1 MNRDNQVKAKTA
13 RRLALL
19 VVGLLLNSCA
29 RAESWHIGILA
40 MRGETLTRSHWQPL
54 EDALN
59 QQLADQRFHIQPL
72 NLQQM
77 QEAVNNGSVQ
87 FVVTNP
93 AQFVQ
98 LNSQSPLRWLASLRS
113 SLATSN
119 VIGSVILTRRD
130 SGIASPADLIGKTV
144 GAIDPQAF
152 GGYLLGYKA
161 LGDSGLRPERDL
173 HLRFTGFPADALL
186 YLLRE
191 QAVQAAIVPVC
202 LLEKM
207 ADEGLVKKADF
218 VAVIDRPAAI
228 PCLTSTPLYPDWSF
242 AALPA
247 VSDALAD
254 RVTRALLN
262 APDNAAFHWGA
273 PASTSQVEA
282 LLREVRQHPQQR
294 RLWLE
299 MKSWLIQHRLIMG
312 GIGLGLLLLTLNY
325 IWVMLLVRRRG
336 RQLERNAIRL
346 REQEQALQTAR
357 QMSVLG
363 EMTSGFAHELNQ
375 PLSAIRHYAQGC
387 TIRLQKQ
394 DPQHPILPALEHIDL
409 QAQRGADTLRNL
421 RHWVSQAHGRPGQT
435 EQWEPIS
442 VRQAIDR
449 VWQWLRMPQQYPE
462 LLLNSDVDRTLTLVL
477 PPVLL
482 EQILAN
488 LILNAAQAG
497 AKMLWISAVH
507 DPGGGIITLQDNG
520 GGIDSAQ
527 LAQAFQP
534 FKTSRQGGMGLGLVI
549 CQRLV
554 GYGRGEISIA
564 NRTAPDGRPG
574 VAAVLTFTQQQQR
587 RGDGDNSSIG

>member
-1 MNRDNQVKAKTA
+1 MRAKTVQH
-13 RRLALL
+13 LTLL
-19 VVGLLLNSCA
+19 VTALLLNSSGWA
-29 RAESWHIGILA
+29 ASWNIGVLA
-40 MRGETLTRSHWQPL
+40 MRGEVLTRSHWQPL
-54 EDALN
+54 EVALN
-59 QQLADQRFHIQPL
+59 QQLTDQQFHIQPL
-72 NLQQM
+72 DLQQM
-77 QEAVNNGSVQ
+77 QEAVNNGAVQ

-98 LNSQSPLRWLASLRS
+98 LNSHSSLRWLASLRS
-113 SLATSN
+113 SQGTSN

-161 LGDSGLRPERDL
+161 LIDAGLRPERDL
-173 HLRFTGFPADALL
+173 HLRFSGFPADALI

-191 QAVQAAIVPVC
+191 QALQAAIVPVC

-207 ADEGLVKKADF
+207 ANEGLVDKGDF
-218 VAVIDRPAAI
+218 TAVIERPAAM

-262 APDNAAFHWGA
+262 APANAAFHWGA
-273 PASTSQVEA
+273 PASTRQVEA
-282 LLREVRQHPQQR
+282 LLSEVQQHPQQR

-299 MKSWLIQHRLIMG
+299 VKSWLIQHRLIMG
-312 GIGLGLLLLTLNY
+312 GIGLALLLLTLNY

-394 DPQHPILPALEHIDL
+394 DPQHPLLPALGHIDQ
-409 QAQRGADTLRNL
+409 QAQRGAETLRNL
-421 RHWVSQAHGRPGQT
+421 RHWVSQAHGKPGRT
-435 EQWEPIS
+435 ETWERIS
-442 VRQAIDR
+442 VRQAIDH
-449 VWQWLRMPQQYPE
+449 VWQWLRMPQQFPG
-462 LLLNSDVDRTLTLVL
+462 LLLNSDVDRPLTLVL

-482 EQILAN
+482 EQVLAN

-497 AKMLWISAVH
+497 AKMLWIDAVR
-507 DPGGGIITLQDNG
+507 DAGGVKIVLQDNG
-520 GGIDSAQ
+520 GGIAGAQ

-534 FKTSRQGGMGLGLVI
+534 FVTSRQEGMGLGLVI

-554 GYGRGEISIA
+554 RYGRGEISLTNQA
-564 NRTAPDGRPG
+564 APDGQPG
-574 VAAVLTFTQQQQR
+574 VTVVLTFMQQEAR
-587 RGDGDNSSIG
+587 SGNGDNLSTG

>member
-1 MNRDNQVKAKTA
+1 MRAKKR

-19 VVGLLLNSCA
+19 ASALLLNA
-29 RAESWHIGILA
+29 QAWADSWNIGVLA
-40 MRGETLTRSHWQPL
+40 MRGEVFTRSHWQPL
-54 EDALN
+54 EAALN
-59 QQLADQRFHIQPL
+59 QQLPDQQFHIQPL
-72 NLQQM
+72 DLQQM

-98 LNSQSPLRWLASLRS
+98 LNSYSPLRWLASLRS
-113 SLATSN
+113 SLGTGN
-119 VIGSVILTRRD
+119 VIGSVILTRRN
-130 SGIASPADLIGKTV
+130 SGISSATDLIGKTV

-152 GGYLLGYKA
+152 GGYLLGMKA
-161 LGDSGLRPERDL
+161 LSDAGLRPERDL
-173 HLRFTGFPADALL
+173 HLRFTGFPADALI

-191 QAVQAAIVPVC
+191 QVVHAAIVPTC

-207 ADEGLVKKADF
+207 ADEGLVNKADF
-218 VAVIDRPAAI
+218 VAVIRRAAVI

-242 AALPA
+242 AALPE

-254 RVTRALLN
+254 RVTRALFN
-262 APDNAAFHWGA
+262 APEDAAFHWGA
-273 PASTSQVEA
+273 AASTSQVEA

-294 RLWLE
+294 RLWLDV
-299 MKSWLIQHRLIMG
+299 KSWLIQHQFIMG
-312 GIGLGLLLLTLNY
+312 GTALALLLLTLNY

-336 RQLERNAIRL
+336 RQLERNAVQL
-346 REQEQALQTAR
+346 REQEQALETAR

-394 DPQHPILPALEHIDL
+394 DRQHPLLPALEHIDH

-421 RHWVSQAHGRPGQT
+421 RHWVSQAQGKPMLADEW
-435 EQWEPIS
+435 EQIS
-442 VRQAIDR
+442 VRQAIDH
-449 VWQWLRMPQQYPE
+449 VWQWLRVPQQFPQ
-462 LLLNSDVDRTLTLVL
+462 LLLNSDVDRSVTLVL

-482 EQILAN
+482 EQVLAN

-497 AKMLWISAVH
+497 AKMLWISAVRK
-507 DPGGGIITLQDNG
+507 PGVVSITLQDNG
-520 GGIDSAQ
+520 GGIDDAQ
-527 LAQAFQP
+527 LSQVFQP
-534 FKTSRQGGMGLGLVI
+534 FKTRRKEGMGLGLVI

-554 GYGRGEISIA
+554 RFARGEINII
-564 NRTAPDGRPG
+564 NRAAPDGHNG
-574 VAAVLTFTQQQQR
+574 VAVMLNFSQQE
-587 RGDGDNSSIG
+587 DKSSHGDNSSAG